1 MKLNLRVGSWLALAL
16 LAFCSGLSARDLSQD
31 EALRLRQ
38 TGAIA
43 PLEHLLGSAFER
55 YPGAKL
61 LDAELEE
68 HKGRR
73 KGRSVRYIYEIE
85 LLTVEGVVREI
96 ELNASTGELLE
107 DREDD

>member
-1 MKLNLRVGSWLALAL
+1 MKVNLRTSVQVALVL
-16 LAFCSGLSARDLSQD
+16 LVFCSGLAARDLGQD

-38 TGAIA
+38 KGVIA
-43 PLEHLLGSAFER
+43 PLEHLLGPAFER

-68 HKGRR
+68 HKDRP
-73 KGRSVRYIYEIE
+73 VRYIYEIE

-96 ELNASTGELLE
+96 ELDANTGELLK
-107 DREDD
+107 DKEDD

>member
-1 MKLNLRVGSWLALAL
+1 MKVN
-16 LAFCSGLSARDLSQD
+16 LSAGRLVVLVLILTSSSLSAHDLGQD

-38 TGAIA
+38 KGVIA
-43 PLEHLLGSAFER
+43 PLEHLLGPAFAR

-68 HKGRR
+68 HKERP
-73 KGRSVRYIYEIE
+73 VRYIYEIE

-96 ELNASTGELLE
+96 ELDASTGELLK
-107 DREDD
+107 DKEDD

>member
-1 MKLNLRVGSWLALAL
+1 MKVNLRAGSQVAL
-16 LAFCSGLSARDLSQD
+16 LLLLTSSSLAAHDLGPD

-38 TGAIA
+38 KGVIA
-43 PLEHLLGSAFER
+43 PLEHLLGPAFAR

-68 HKGRR
+68 HKDRP
-73 KGRSVRYIYEIE
+73 VRYIYEVE

-96 ELNASTGELLE
+96 ELDASTGELIK
-107 DREDD
+107 DKEDD

>member
-1 MKLNLRVGSWLALAL
+1 MKVNLHAGGSVALVLL
-16 LAFCSGLSARDLSQD
+16 LASTHLAAHDLDQD

-38 TGAIA
+38 QGIIA
-43 PLEHLLGSAFER
+43 PLEHLLGPAFKR

-68 HKGRR
+68 HKDRP
-73 KGRSVRYIYEIE
+73 VRYIYDIE

-96 ELNASTGELLE
+96 ELDASTGALLK
-107 DREDD
+107 DKEDD

>member
-1 MKLNLRVGSWLALAL
+1 MKVNLNAVGSVALVLL
-16 LAFCSGLSARDLSQD
+16 LASTHLAAHDLGQD

-38 TGAIA
+38 QGIIA
-43 PLEHLLGSAFER
+43 PLEHLLGPALDR

-68 HKGRR
+68 HKDRP
-73 KGRSVRYIYEIE
+73 VRYIYEIE

-96 ELNASTGELLE
+96 ELDASTGALLK
-107 DREDD
+107 DKEDD